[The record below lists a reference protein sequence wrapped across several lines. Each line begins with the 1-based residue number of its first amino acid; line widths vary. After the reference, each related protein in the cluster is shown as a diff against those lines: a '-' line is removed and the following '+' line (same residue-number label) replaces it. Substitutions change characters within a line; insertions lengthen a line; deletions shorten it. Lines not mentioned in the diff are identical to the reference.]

1 MASFLIVPNFL
12 LRWRLLDPMLI
23 ATEGSIL
30 AACAAEKWK
39 WAVNLGG
46 GYHHASGNQGGG
58 FCVYPDITLVVHYVR
73 TRLGRKRIMIIDMD
87 AHQGNGHERDLMND
101 SDAYIVDFYN
111 HDIYPKDEEA
121 KPAIKKDVKITL
133 QTTDEEYLES
143 VLSLEKD
150 MDNFMP

>member
-1 MASFLIVPNFL
+1 MTSFLIVPNFL
-12 LRWRLLDPMLI
+12 LRWRLLDPMLL

-46 GYHHASGNQGGG
+46 GFHHASDNQGGG
-58 FCVYPDITLVVHYVR
+58 FCIYPDITLMVHYVR
-73 TRLGRKRIMIIDMD
+73 TRLGRKKVMIIDLD
-87 AHQGNGHERDLMND
+87 AHQGNGYERDLLND

-111 HDIYPKDEEA
+111 HDIYPEDEEA

-133 QTTDEEYLES
+133 HTTDKEYLES

-150 MDNFMP
+150 INNFMP